1 MADPVTLLSL
11 GVGLLGGLGGT
22 LLGGNKTPSA
32 PQLPPAAPPV
42 QQPTGTQTSNAN
54 TGANQPSFLAAAAAP
69 GANNL
74 SGSKSLLGQ

>member
-1 MADPVTLLSL
+1 MADPLTLIAAVGGGLLSS
-11 GVGLLGGLGGT
+11 LLGG
-22 LLGGNKTPSA
+22 KTPSA

-54 TGANQPSFLAAAAAP
+54 TSANQPSFLAAAAAP